1 MIMKEDEKRLTEPV
15 QQEEQPEALNA
26 AESPAEN
33 VAEISA
39 EDAAAAEKRA
49 EMEEVARNVVNEAH
63 EQWETEKRQHRRK
76 IRKRALI
83 IAVIAVVAILGVVY
97 ALFKSAQPEADTI
110 VVNEETIP
118 VLCPIDEE
126 AAARI
131 DAMEGYSPEDTW
143 TFYLY
148 MVGSDLEAGTSN
160 QLSDWVRVLT
170 AAEVQAYQAEKSQ
183 QNGAYL
189 MQLSEEISAQG
200 LELPY
205 TMYAPQ
211 SDLGQVADEA
221 AAPRVTGCAT
231 QDLQEYKSV
240 PLPEN
245 VKFVIQT
252 GGAPAWADPSIN
264 PNRSQR
270 FLLDSNGL
278 QEIYNGPVCNMGD
291 LNTLVDFLK
300 FGVENYPA
308 DHQAVIFWN
317 HGGGD
322 TGFGVDQIYGTDLL
336 TLPELREA
344 FASVFTLDPENPPL
358 ELIYFASCLMSNVDV
373 LNYMEGTTK
382 YMVAAEEITFGF
394 PDQGA
399 CRGWLEQFVEN
410 TGINGAQLGKL
421 MVDSYMNSVLR
432 FAEEYGFVLPT
443 TLNLIDMQRAGE
455 VYDAYGDFA
464 QAALKAQIEDPAMIR
479 RVADAAGASVF
490 LANSSYAGYN
500 LIDLPLFM
508 EGVAEYFPE
517 EAKAVIDV
525 VDEVMM
531 YNRATEY
538 LKDAGGLSVHYPYH
552 LDDIYAILRTM
563 TYIDTVST
571 NMDINAMYYYKMTGC
586 MNDVYQKYCED
597 AGYGTAQ
604 ALRYDELYRLRDI
617 KVELDEKGDMSLAL
631 TDTEDLLLQDA
642 VYELMM
648 VDEEEGEITYLG
660 EDRYVEF
667 GSKQLTTEFP
677 VSWVTIDGVP
687 FALEIINTDDEDIQY
702 STRVEYRDMEKYL
715 ILNYN
720 FETEEMSI
728 LGVRD
733 PEYGAATL
741 DRSVEPL
748 DYNEEITPIYMVTDL
763 NGGNVFYGVE
773 DSAKYRNSNDISDA
787 TLADG
792 TYIARIKMEDMRS
805 DRYYSDPIRLIVKNG
820 KVTEAMPEREYSLV
834 GYH

>member
-1 MIMKEDEKRLTEPV
+1 MNEEEKRTTELE
-15 QQEEQPEALNA
+15 QQEEAAETLNT
-26 AESPAEN
+26 AESPAG
-33 VAEISA
+33 
-39 EDAAAAEKRA
+39 DAADAEKRA

-63 EQWETEKRQHRRK
+63 EQWEIEKRQRRRK
-76 IRKRALI
+76 KRKWTLI
-83 IAVIAVVAILGVVY
+83 IMGIVIAVLAVVVY
-97 ALFKSAQPEADTI
+97 VRYFAEPQREQI

-160 QLSDWVRVLT
+160 QLSDLVRLQT
-170 AAEVQAYQAEKSQ
+170 TEEAQTYQAEVSQ
-183 QNGAYL
+183 RNRSYL
-189 MQLSEEISAQG
+189 LQLSEEISAQG

-211 SDLGQVADEA
+211 SDLDQIADEE
-221 AAPRVTGCAT
+221 AAPSVTGCAT
-231 QDLQEYKSV
+231 QDLLEYMSV

-245 VKFVIQT
+245 VRFVIQT
-252 GGAPAWADPSIN
+252 GGAPAWADPNVN

-278 QEIYNGPVCNMGD
+278 KEIYNGPVCNMAD
-291 LNTLVDFLK
+291 QDTLVDFLK

-317 HGGGD
+317 HGGAD
-322 TGFGVDQIYGTDLL
+322 TGFGSDRIYGGDLL

-344 FASVFTLDPENPPL
+344 FSSVFTLDPENPPL
-358 ELIYFASCLMSNVDV
+358 ELIYFASCLMSNADV
-373 LNYMEGTTK
+373 LEYMEGTTK
-382 YMVAAEEITFGF
+382 YMVAAEEVTFGF

-399 CRGWLEQFVEN
+399 CKEWLEQFVEN

-432 FAEEYGFVLPT
+432 FAEDQGIVLPT
-443 TLNLIDMQRAGE
+443 TLNLIDMHRAGE
-455 VYDAYGDFA
+455 VYDAYGKFA

-479 RVADAAGASVF
+479 RVADAAGSSVF
-490 LANSSYAGYN
+490 LGNYAYAEFN

-517 EAKAVIDV
+517 EAKAVLDV

-531 YNRATEY
+531 YKRATEY
-538 LKDAGGLSVHYPYH
+538 LKDAGGISVHYPYH
-552 LDDIYAILRTM
+552 LDDIYAIARTM
-563 TYIDTVST
+563 GYIDTVST
-571 NMDINAMYYYKMTGC
+571 SMDINAMYYYKMTGC

-597 AGYGTAQ
+597 AGYGTAE
-604 ALRYDELYRLRDI
+604 ALRYEELYRLRDV
-617 KVELDEKGDMSLAL
+617 KVELDEKGDMSLVL
-631 TDTEDLLLQDA
+631 TDLEDLLLQDA
-642 VYELMM
+642 VYELMK
-648 VDEEEGEITYLG
+648 VDEEVEEITYLG
-660 EDRYVEF
+660 EERYANF

-702 STRVEYRDMEKYL
+702 STRVVYRDMDKYL

-728 LGVRD
+728 LGLRD
-733 PEYGAATL
+733 PAYDAATL

-748 DYNEEITPIYMVTDL
+748 DYNEKITPVYKVTDL
-763 NGGNVFYGVE
+763 NGGNVHYDTA
-773 DSAKYRNSNDISDA
+773 DSAKYKNSSNISDA
-787 TLADG
+787 TLEDG

-805 DRYYSDPIRLIVKNG
+805 DRYYSEPIRLIVENG
-820 KVTEAMPEREYSLV
+820 KVTEAMPEKEYRVV

>member
-1 MIMKEDEKRLTEPV
+1 MNEEEKRIPEPE
-15 QQEEQPEALNA
+15 QQEEAAETLNA
-26 AESPAEN
+26 AEN
-33 VAEISA
+33 
-39 EDAAAAEKRA
+39 AAEEPEKDEKYA

-63 EQWETEKRQHRRK
+63 EQWEAEKRQRRRK
-76 IRKRALI
+76 TRKRVLI
-83 IAVIAVVAILGVVY
+83 IAVIAIVAILAVVY
-97 ALFKSAQPEADTI
+97 ALFKSAQPKIDTI

-118 VLCPIDEE
+118 VLSPIDEE
-126 AAARI
+126 AVARI

-148 MVGSDLEAGTSN
+148 VVGSDLEAGTSN
-160 QLSDWVRVLT
+160 QLSTLVSAQT
-170 AAEVQAYQAEKSQ
+170 SGAAQAYQAEMSQ
-183 QNGAYL
+183 QNGTYL
-189 MQLSEEISAQG
+189 KQLGEEISAQG

-205 TMYAPQ
+205 TVYAPQ
-211 SDLGQVADEA
+211 SDLDQVADEEG
-221 AAPRVTGCAT
+221 APSVAGYAT
-231 QDLQEYKSV
+231 KDLLEYMSV

-278 QEIYNGPVCNMGD
+278 KEIYNGPVCNMAD
-291 LNTLVDFLK
+291 PDTLVDFLK

-322 TGFGVDQIYGTDLL
+322 TGFGVDQIYGADLL

-344 FASVFTLDPENPPL
+344 FASVFTLDSENPPL

-373 LNYMEGTTK
+373 LEYMEGTTK
-382 YMVAAEEITFGF
+382 YMVAAEEVTFGL
-394 PDQGA
+394 PDQDA
-399 CRGWLEQFVEN
+399 CKDWLEQFVEN
-410 TGINGAQLGKL
+410 TGINGAQLGKII
-421 MVDSYMNSVLR
+421 VDSYMNSVLR
-432 FAEEYGFVLPT
+432 YAESYGFMLPT
-443 TLNLIDMQRAGE
+443 TLNLIDMHRAGE
-455 VYDAYGDFA
+455 VYDAYGKFA

-479 RVADAAGASVF
+479 KVADAAGSSVF
-490 LANSSYAGYN
+490 LANSSYAYYN
-500 LIDLPLFM
+500 LVDLPLFM
-508 EGVAEYFPE
+508 ESVAEYFPE
-517 EAKAVIDV
+517 EAKAVLDV

-552 LDDIYAILRTM
+552 LDGITAIVRTM
-563 TYIDTVST
+563 RYIDTVST

-597 AGYGTAQ
+597 AGYGTAET
-604 ALRYDELYRLRDI
+604 LRYDELYRLRDV

-631 TDTEDLLLQDA
+631 TDVEDLLLQDA

-648 VDEEEGEITYLG
+648 VDEEAGEIIYLG
-660 EDRYVEF
+660 GDRYVNF
-667 GSKQLTTEFP
+667 DSKQLTTEFP
-677 VSWVTIDGVP
+677 VSWVAIDDVP
-687 FALEIINTDDEDIQY
+687 FYVEIINTDDENIQY
-702 STRVEYRDMEKYL
+702 ITHVIYRDMDKYL
-715 ILNYN
+715 LLNYN

-728 LGVRD
+728 LGLRD
-733 PEYGAATL
+733 PGYGAATL

-748 DYNEEITPIYMVTDL
+748 EYNEEITPVYKVTAL
-763 NGGNVFYGVE
+763 NGGNVHYDTM
-773 DSAKYRNSNDISDA
+773 DSAKYKNSSDISDA
-787 TLADG
+787 TLKDG

-805 DRYYSDPIRLIVKNG
+805 DRYYSEPIRLIVENG
-820 KVTEAMPEREYSLV
+820 KVTEAMPEKEYRVV